1 MIKKV
6 KASLHEKLIFIFLI
20 LLGVFTLGFTIV
32 IKNKCLFVKNFDLQN
47 INFEKPK
54 NIVVLN
60 AECGNVIIELYPEI
74 SPNGV
79 ERFKKLINLK
89 VYDNVAFHRVIKD
102 KLVQA
107 GDLEF
112 GKKNQLDYGKIGTGK
127 SGLGTIKSE
136 IDAQFDFNRGSV
148 GLARTLKYDTEDSQ
162 FFITLDDE
170 PLFEGEYTPI
180 GKVIYGINVLE
191 KIKYSH
197 RSEYVLRPDF
207 INTITMYQEE
217 VN

>member
-6 KASLHEKLIFIFLI
+6 KASLNEKLILIFLI
-20 LLGVFTLGFTIV
+20 LLGIFALSFTVIV
-32 IKNKCLFVKNFDLQN
+32 KNKCLFVKNFDPQK

-89 VYDNVAFHRVIKD
+89 AYDNVAFHRVIKD

-107 GDLEF
+107 GDIEF
-112 GKKNQLDYGKIGTGK
+112 GKKNKLDYGKIGTGK

-136 IDAQFDFNRGSV
+136 VDAEFNFKRGTV
-148 GLARTLKYDTEDSQ
+148 ALARSLKYDTEDSQ
-162 FFITLDDE
+162 FFIILDDE

-191 KIKYSH
+191 KIRYSH

-207 INTITMYQEE
+207 INTVEMFK
-217 VN
+217 

>member
-20 LLGVFTLGFTIV
+20 LLGIFALGFTVV
-32 IKNKCLFVKNFDLQN
+32 IKNKCLFVKNFDPQK

-60 AECGNVIIELYPEI
+60 AECGNVIIELYPQI

-89 VYDNVAFHRVIKD
+89 AYDNVAFHRVIKD

-127 SGLGTIKSE
+127 SGFGTIKSE
-136 IDAQFDFNRGSV
+136 IDAEFNYERGSV

-162 FFITLDDE
+162 FFIILDDE

-180 GKVIYGINVLE
+180 GKVIYGSKVLE
-191 KIKYSH
+191 KIRYSH

-207 INTITMYQEE
+207 INTIRMFNKY
-217 VN
+217 N

>member
-6 KASLHEKLIFIFLI
+6 KASLNEKLILIFLI
-20 LLGVFTLGFTIV
+20 LLVIFALSFTIL
-32 IKNKCLFVKNFDLQN
+32 IKNKCLFVKNFNPQK
-47 INFEKPK
+47 INFDKPK

-60 AECGNVIIELYPEI
+60 VECGNVIIELYPEI

-79 ERFKKLINLK
+79 ERFKKLITLK
-89 VYDNVAFHRVIKD
+89 AYDNVAFHRVIKD
-102 KLVQA
+102 KLVQT

-112 GKKNQLDYGKIGTGK
+112 GKKDKLDYGKIGTGK

-136 IDAQFDFNRGSV
+136 IDAEFDFKKGTV
-148 GLARTLKYDTEDSQ
+148 GLARSLKYDTEDSQ
-162 FFITLDDE
+162 FFIVLDDV

-180 GKVIYGINVLE
+180 GKVIYGIKVLE

-207 INTITMYQEE
+207 INTVKMFK
-217 VN
+217 

>member
-6 KASLHEKLIFIFLI
+6 KASLHEKLIFIFLV
-20 LLGVFTLGFTIV
+20 LVGVFALGFTIV
-32 IKNKCLFVKNFDLQN
+32 IKNKCLFVKDFDPQK
-47 INFEKPK
+47 INFEKPN

-60 AECGNVIIELYPEI
+60 VECGNVIIELYPEI

-79 ERFKKLINLK
+79 ERFRKLINLRA
-89 VYDNVAFHRVIKD
+89 YDNVAFHRVIKD

-112 GKKNQLDYGKIGTGK
+112 GKKDQLDYGKIGTGR
-127 SGLGTIKSE
+127 SDFGTIKSE
-136 IDAQFDFNRGSV
+136 VDAEFNFERGTV
-148 GLARTLKYDTEDSQ
+148 GLARSLKYDTEDSQ
-162 FFITLDDE
+162 FFIILDNE

-180 GKVIYGINVLE
+180 GKVIYGIKALE
-191 KIKYSH
+191 KIRYFH

-207 INTITMYQEE
+207 INTVRMFK
-217 VN
+217 

>member
-6 KASLHEKLIFIFLI
+6 KASLHEKLILIFLVS
-20 LLGVFTLGFTIV
+20 LGIFALCFTVF
-32 IKNKCLFVKNFDLQN
+32 IKNKCLFVKYFDPQK

-89 VYDNVAFHRVIKD
+89 AYDNVAFHRVIKD

-107 GDLEF
+107 GDIEF
-112 GKKNQLDYGKIGTGK
+112 GKKNKLDYGKIGTGK

-136 IDAQFDFNRGSV
+136 IDAEFNFNRGSV
-148 GLARTLKYDTEDSQ
+148 ALVRTLKYDTEDSQ
-162 FFITLDDE
+162 FFIVLDDE

-180 GKVIYGINVLE
+180 GKVIYGIKVLE
-191 KIKYSH
+191 KIRYSH

-207 INTITMYQEE
+207 INTIEMFK
-217 VN
+217 